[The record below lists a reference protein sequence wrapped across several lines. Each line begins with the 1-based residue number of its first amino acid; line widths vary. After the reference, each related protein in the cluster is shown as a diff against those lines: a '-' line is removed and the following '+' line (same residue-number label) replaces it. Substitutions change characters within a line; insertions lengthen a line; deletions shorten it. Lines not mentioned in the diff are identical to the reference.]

1 MSYADVLDGLH
12 ARFATVSGIKKILD
26 YVPLNAPEPPFLY
39 SVLDS
44 AEIVRS
50 GQVTA
55 YKYRVLH
62 RLCVRWQDNERAEQ
76 EIIPFVNSIPDAVA
90 DDPQLGGVLT
100 RGYAAITEIEAAWV
114 TIAGVEYRAVDFYSE
129 VIEK

>member
-1 MSYADVLDGLH
+1 MSYQAILTGLQTQLK
-12 ARFATVSGIKKILD
+12 TVVGIRAVLD
-26 YVPLNAPEPPFLY
+26 YVPTSVQTAPLIY

-50 GQVTA
+50 GQVRA
-55 YKYRVLH
+55 VRYRILH

-90 DDPQLGGVLT
+90 DDPQLGGRLT
-100 RGYAAITEIEAAWV
+100 RGYAWIVEIEAAWV
-114 TIAGVEYRAVDFYSE
+114 TISGVEYRAVDFYSE